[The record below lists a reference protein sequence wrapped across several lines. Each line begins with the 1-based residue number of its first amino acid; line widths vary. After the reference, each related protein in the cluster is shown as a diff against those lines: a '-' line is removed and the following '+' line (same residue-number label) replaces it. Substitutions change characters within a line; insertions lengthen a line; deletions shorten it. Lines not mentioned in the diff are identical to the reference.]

1 MVLVPPPG
9 SPEWLHVTAAGV
21 LLMHVSGGVGALAS
35 GFLALAAPKGDRL
48 HRLTGNVFSAA
59 MLVMAGV
66 GTVVAAMFPQWT
78 SVVGGVFALYLVI
91 TAWASA
97 RRGARRAGWIEWAAF
112 PMTVA
117 VAALSMSLGLE
128 GMASPDGMIE
138 GIPYQPN
145 FVIAGLA
152 ALAAACDIRVI
163 LGAGF
168 AGPPRIARHLW
179 RMLLALF
186 VAAGSLFLGQPKV
199 FPPSIRHSP
208 WLMAPE
214 ILILAALVFWMIR
227 VRLWPWLRGALQAPA
242 LRGWLVHGSGAR

>member
-21 LLMHVSGGVGALAS
+21 LLMHVSGGVGAIAS
-35 GFLALAAPKGDRL
+35 GSLALAAPKGGRL
-48 HRLTGNVFSAA
+48 HRLTGNVFFAA

-66 GTVVAAMFPQWT
+66 GTVVAAIFPQWT

-91 TAWASA
+91 TAWAAA
-97 RRGARRAGWIEWAAF
+97 RRGDRRAGWIEWAAF
-112 PMTVA
+112 PMTVV

-128 GMASPDGMIE
+128 GMSNPNGLIE
-138 GIPYQPN
+138 GIPYQPS
-145 FVIAGLA
+145 FVFAGLA

-168 AGPPRIARHLW
+168 SGAPRIARHLW

-208 WLMAPE
+208 LLLAPE
-214 ILILAALVFWMIR
+214 ILILAALVFWMVR
-227 VRLWPWLRGALQAPA
+227 VRVWPGLRESIRRTHWRSPFAAS
-242 LRGWLVHGSGAR
+242 LR

>member
-9 SPEWLHVTAAGV
+9 SPEWMRLTAVGV
-21 LLMHVSGGVGALAS
+21 LVMHVSGGVGGLTS
-35 GFLALAAPKGDRL
+35 GFLALAARKGGRL
-48 HRLTGNVFSAA
+48 HRVAGNVFFGS

-66 GTVVAAMFPQWT
+66 GAVVAAMFPQWT
-78 SVVGGVFALYLVI
+78 SVVGGLFALYLLV

-97 RRGARRAGWIEWAAF
+97 RRGDGRGGWIEWAAF
-112 PMTVA
+112 PLAVI

-138 GIPYQPN
+138 GLPYQPS
-145 FVIAGLA
+145 FVFAALA

-163 LGAGF
+163 LGVGAAGT
-168 AGPPRIARHLW
+168 ARIARHLW

-214 ILILAALVFWMIR
+214 IVILAALVYWMIR
-227 VRLWPWLRGALQAPA
+227 IRVWPA
-242 LRGWLVHGSGAR
+242 LRSGLRRAPWRPPFAESLR